1 MKQYEGR
8 TPSRNASEPSTP
20 VRSEVYCV
28 SVAITLS
35 SQEDLLKTL
44 LCVME
49 EVVHTQ
55 TW

>member
-8 TPSRNASEPSTP
+8 TPSRNTSEPSTP
-20 VRSEVYCV
+20 MRNDVCCN
-28 SVAITLS
+28 SVAVTHS
-35 SQEDLLKTL
+35 SQENLLKTL

-49 EVVHTQ
+49 EVDHTQ